1 MSRPTLSARRLI
13 VALAFALPFA
23 LSVLTGAAADPR
35 SWKDEW
41 PRTDFTRHSI
51 DYAEILSGGPPKDG
65 IPAIDTPQF
74 TAIRDATG
82 LAPQEP
88 VISVRI
94 DGDARA
100 YPLRILIWHEIVND
114 TIGGVPVAVTW
125 CPLCNSAVV
134 FDRRLDGKVFS
145 FGTTGKLRHS
155 DLVMYDRE
163 TESWWQQ
170 FTGRGI
176 VGTHTD
182 AKLTSLPLRVESV
195 ERFRASS
202 PNGRVLLPPSTV
214 SRPYGTN
221 PYAGYDS
228 AASPFLFR
236 GSYDGPIPPLARV
249 VVVGDAAWPLEL
261 LMKQRR
267 IEVGDLLLTW
277 EPGQASALDTPSI
290 EAGRDIGNVV
300 VQRRKGDTLEDAVY
314 DVSFA
319 FAFRAFHPKG
329 RLHTE

>member
-1 MSRPTLSARRLI
+1 MSRPTPSARRLI

-23 LSVLTGAAADPR
+23 LSIVSGAAADPR
-35 SWKDEW
+35 SWKEEW
-41 PRTDFTRHSI
+41 PRTDFSRHSI
-51 DYAEILSGGPPKDG
+51 DYAEIMSGGPPKDG
-65 IPAIDTPQF
+65 IPAIDTPRF
-74 TAIRDATG
+74 TAIRDAKG

-94 DGDARA
+94 GGEARA

-114 TIGGVPVAVTW
+114 TISGVPVAVTW

-134 FDRRLDGKVFS
+134 FDRRLDGRVFT

-182 AKLTSLPLRVESV
+182 AKLTSLPLRIESV

-202 PNGRVLLPPSTV
+202 PKGRVLLPPSTV
-214 SRPYGTN
+214 GRPYGTN

-228 AASPFLFR
+228 AATPFLFR

-267 IEVGDLLLTW
+267 IEAGDLLLTW
-277 EPGQASALDTPSI
+277 E
-290 EAGRDIGNVV
+290 
-300 VQRRKGDTLEDAVY
+300 
-314 DVSFA
+314 
-319 FAFRAFHPKG
+319 
-329 RLHTE
+329 